1 MGYNRDTFS
10 LVLAR
15 DGMKLPAGNLTF
27 LRIKIGSDG
36 RNLPSEWIANSEAG
50 IVLIFNQIIKFIL

>member
-10 LVLAR
+10 LVLAC

-27 LRIKIGSDG
+27 LRLKIGSDG
-36 RNLPSEWIANSEAG
+36 CNSCG
-50 IVLIFNQIIKFIL
+50 ITNKYHTIRELF

>member
-36 RNLPSEWIANSEAG
+36 CNPCG
-50 IVLIFNQIIKFIL
+50 ITNKYHTIRKLLRF